1 MRRFL
6 YIFKQSMHIMALMVA
21 LLVLCLYIVAHFNL
35 AGIMVET
42 NVREKLCEK
51 LNARVEMGSVEV
63 NWLNQI
69 GINQMVIFD
78 RNNDTLFCARR
89 AMVAV
94 EVVPLLQRKLVVNTV
109 QLVDF
114 QLFVSKDSLAAEP
127 NYAFIIE
134 ALMPKTQNDQERHF
148 LNDISLHSLFL
159 RQGAIIYDVKD
170 QSHSPHATLPD
181 VNHLAFNDVSAVI
194 SLDINHRT
202 GMELTL
208 KRMKLHEKSGLTL
221 LDFRGHASLSGEQ
234 LRAQNLSARL
244 VKDLADGALAEIET
258 HGELALTRDSLE
270 LYLQSIDL
278 IADDWGDIHARTYL
292 KTSRDSLK
300 RMQYDAQF
308 LPSRMERHAIEGIM
322 SEFGLSWPMEF
333 LPYAQQINTLRWDGA
348 LTGFASDSIDFQGK
362 IATDGTLE
370 SKFTTRVSYTASA
383 NDPLQITLNGGIA
396 SAKIERHTYRNL
408 TVDGSYRNRRIS
420 ARFGSLDPLCRL
432 NGQADVLLTD
442 TATVVKANARV
453 HDINPHALHL
463 TEISN
468 LDGLSFRGLVST
480 NFSLAN
486 APSTH
491 NKPSAKKGQIS
502 ANDLPVGYVRIDS
515 LVIVNDE
522 EQVHLGPLRL
532 THQKEQA
539 VSVFALV
546 SPVANVVGT
555 PTSIIGFVPSNPQF
569 AHIMK
574 FPGLLADDATFQAE
588 WDTIGHKLTAEVNIP
603 KWVSGEGTCHFHA
616 KGQGT
621 TSAESPYPTKFDAD
635 VNFEYNNPSHRL
647 ESALAITYEPE
658 PLLVT
663 MQPSTLAIDGKQF
676 QTTDATLREGSD
688 NNYILDNLR
697 IVDKNQRLDVSGSFG
712 EDEGLNMLVHMDNW
726 QLDFFL
732 GMLRKGYINFGGYAS
747 GDLFV
752 TSQPSLLF
760 QAQSLQVDSLTYIG
774 TDLQEAQISFAFD
787 AERARLHLLAD
798 IQSDTIHNSHVDCHV
813 HLHEVHDTIDL
824 RFNTDSLPI
833 DFLHYWLG
841 GALQDLHGHTKG
853 DIRVFGDCDSLNI
866 EGRPLLQ
873 NVNFTHEQLGGVRFY
888 VTDTL
893 SLVAN
898 ADAPTGYV
906 GLNNVTVTDRY
917 GQKAVLTLDLEH
929 KHFHELEYGV
939 DIDIPE
945 TPAGFLVYDHPTQED
960 GALFWG
966 RLWATGRCQM
976 HGNYSHHRINLQMAP
991 AGRSFFNLSPGEENF
1006 TENAYNFLTFRDKEQ
1021 FRLAEENE
1029 LERSIGHKTKTDEE
1043 AEEPTYV
1050 EMDLLIHANERCQ
1063 VYVQMDPLAEDRLI
1077 CKGNGDLS
1085 LHYDPFHDINL
1096 TGNYDITSGSYTVT
1110 MKGDVMTKAFQMQQ
1124 GSRITF
1130 PGSPSEAELDLKAV
1144 YNIPSANL
1152 KDLDESFASVASLS
1166 RTTLPVDCKLN
1177 VTGQITAP
1185 QIAFDLEIKNTSD
1198 DVQALVH
1205 NIIGT
1210 QEMLN
1215 REVLYLLLFSK
1226 FYTPEYA
1233 STSQRQTGSELTSFA
1248 SSSLTSQLNN
1258 LLGHMSDNFTLGT
1271 NFRSDKGDFSDM
1283 EMDVSVS
1290 TRLLNDR
1297 LLMTGNLGYR
1307 DPANSIGLNNTNNT
1321 FIGDFDMEFLINTRG
1336 TVRAKAYSHYN
1347 ERDYSINSALTTQGI
1362 GIILRKD
1369 FKSFLEFIKRKQ

>member
-35 AGIMVET
+35 AGILVET

-51 LNARVEMGSVEV
+51 LNARVEMGNVEV

-94 EVVPLLQRKLVVNTV
+94 EVIPLLQRKLVVNTV

-114 QLFVSKDSLAAEP
+114 KLFVTKDSLAAEP
-127 NYAFIIE
+127 NYAFIVE
-134 ALMPKTQNDQERHF
+134 ALMPKAKDNQERHF

-159 RQGAIIYDVKD
+159 RQGAITYDVKD
-170 QSHSPHATLPD
+170 QKHSSHTSLPD
-181 VNHLAFNDVSAVI
+181 FNHLSFNDVSAVI

-202 GMELTL
+202 GMELSL

-221 LDFRGHASLSGEQ
+221 QEFRGQALLAGEQ
-234 LRAQNLSARL
+234 LQAHNLSAVL
-244 VKDLADGALAEIET
+244 VKVLADGALAEIKT
-258 HGELALTRDSLE
+258 HGELMLTRDSLE
-270 LYLQSIDL
+270 IYLRSIDL
-278 IADDWGDIHARTYL
+278 EAADWGEIHARTYL
-292 KTSRDSLK
+292 KSSRDSLA
-300 RMQYDAQF
+300 RARYDAQF
-308 LPSRMERHAIEGIM
+308 LSSRIARSAIEEIL
-322 SEFGLSWPMEF
+322 SEFGLSWPMEIR
-333 LPYAQQINTLRWDGA
+333 PYAQQVNTLRWDGT
-348 LTGFASDSIDFQGK
+348 LGGFSSDSIDFQGK
-362 IATDGTLE
+362 ISTDGTLE
-370 SKFTTRVSYTASA
+370 SRFTTRLNYKASA
-383 NDPLQITLNGGIA
+383 NDPLQVTLNGGIA
-396 SAKIERHTYRNL
+396 SARIERHTYRDL
-408 TVDGSYRNRRIS
+408 TLDGSYSNRRIS
-420 ARFGSLDPLCRL
+420 ARFGSHDPLCRL
-432 NGQADVLLTD
+432 NGQADVQFTD
-442 TATVVKANARV
+442 TATQITANARV
-453 HDINPHALHL
+453 HDIHPHALHL

-468 LDGLSFRGLVST
+468 LDGLSFCGLVSV
-480 NFSLAN
+480 NVSLAN
-486 APSTH
+486 ASSTH
-491 NKPSAKKGQIS
+491 NKPSAWKS
-502 ANDLPVGYVRIDS
+502 PFMANEIPVGYARIDS
-515 LVIVNDE
+515 LVIMNGE
-522 EQVHLGPLRL
+522 EQLHLGSLRL

-546 SPVANVVGT
+546 SPIANIVGT
-555 PTSIIGFVPSNPQF
+555 PTSIIGYVPSHPQF
-569 AHIMK
+569 ARIMK

-588 WDTIGHKLTAEVNIP
+588 WDTIGHKVTAAVNVP
-603 KWVSGEGTCHFHA
+603 KWVNGEDTCHFSA
-616 KGQGT
+616 KGVGPMA
-621 TSAESPYPTKFDAD
+621 SGSPYPTKFDAD
-635 VNFEYNNPSHRL
+635 VNFEYRNPSHRL
-647 ESALAITYEPE
+647 ESSLAITYEPD
-658 PLLVT
+658 PLLVK
-663 MQPSTLAIDGKQF
+663 MRPSTLAIDGKKF
-676 QTTDATLREGSD
+676 QTSDAVLHEGED
-688 NNYILDNLR
+688 NNYIIDNLR
-697 IVDKNQRLDVSGSFG
+697 ITNKNQQLDISGSFG
-712 EDEGLNMLVHMDNW
+712 EDEGLNMQVHMDNW

-760 QAQSLQVDSLTYIG
+760 QARSLQIDSLTYIG
-774 TDLQEAQISFAFD
+774 TDLNEAQISFAFD
-787 AERARLHLLAD
+787 AERTRLHLLAD
-798 IQSDTIHNSHVDCHV
+798 IQSDSLHNSHVDCDV

-841 GALQDLHGHTKG
+841 GALQDLHGHTSG
-853 DIRVFGDCDSLNI
+853 DIRVFGDCDSLNL

-893 SLVAN
+893 NLVAN
-898 ADAPTGYV
+898 ADAPTGFV
-906 GLNNVTVTDRY
+906 GLNNVTVTDRF

-945 TPAGFLVYDHPTQED
+945 TQAGFLVYDHPTQEN

-976 HGNYSHHRINLQMAP
+976 HGNYSHHRISLQMAP

-1029 LERSIGHKTKTDEE
+1029 LQRIIGHKNTAKEA

-1085 LHYDPFHDINL
+1085 LHYDPFHDMNL